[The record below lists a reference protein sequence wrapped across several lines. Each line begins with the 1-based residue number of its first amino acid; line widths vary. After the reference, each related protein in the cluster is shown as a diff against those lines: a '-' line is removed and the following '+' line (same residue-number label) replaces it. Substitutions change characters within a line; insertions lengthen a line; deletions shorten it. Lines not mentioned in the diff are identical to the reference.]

1 MKYFEWIEPYLNESL
16 SPEEEKLFERQLEL
30 DPELKETLA
39 RHFAGRGEGVPKLK
53 ESDSCDSKP
62 GVKKKNTSNIISLPK

>member
-30 DPELKETLA
+30 DPELKEALA
-39 RHFAGRGEGVPKLK
+39 RHFAGRGDGVPKWK
-53 ESDSCDSKP
+53 EPDSRDPKP
-62 GVKKKNTSNIISLPK
+62 AAKKKNTLNIISLPK